1 MTAVWPNCVHRSGK
15 PQHSSE
21 SPLVSNVP
29 VDCSLLIAARLAGA
43 ALLGLAIVALEAW
56 LRVPVR
62 PLFDGYMQDAQARVA
77 ALIRQ
82 LSF

>member
-1 MTAVWPNCVHRSGK
+1 M
-15 PQHSSE
+15 
-21 SPLVSNVP
+21 SNVP
-29 VDCSLLIAARLAGA
+29 VYCSLLIATRLAGA

-62 PLFDGYMQDAQARVA
+62 PLFDGYVQDAQRRGASFVRH
-77 ALIRQ
+77 